1 MSKSKVALAC
11 LLCALASSSMAAS
24 DAAAS
29 LSNLKFQLIDLNPLD
44 GIAPTVTYN
53 GGKTSL
59 SLSIND
65 ATTGDADSASRTRNG
80 YQAFERV
87 YNVSLD
93 NVEGFA
99 SIDNQ
104 TLAVY
109 GAAHGPSTSYNALA
123 STFAQQ
129 LTLSAQSM
137 LVITAE
143 ASVTARAVNPQ
154 ACPGSYYYYY
164 GCSASETAS
173 ASAGMTLN
181 YSYYANNSSVS
192 VSFNDSL
199 NTSATG
205 RGEYTGYSYSY
216 YYPYYG
222 YVYQTYPKLEETKSS
237 ERMLTAV
244 FMNTSTTDQSAYFA
258 LSTSVNGQGSSSLP
272 MSLTTLTPVPEADTV
287 ALAIAGLGGLL
298 SLTRLRRRHQ
308 A

>member
-1 MSKSKVALAC
+1 MTKSKVALAC
-11 LLCALASSSMAAS
+11 LLCTLATSSMAAS

-59 SLSIND
+59 SLSIAD

-80 YQAFERV
+80 YQAFARV
-87 YNVSLD
+87 YDVSLD

-109 GAAHGPSTSYNALA
+109 GAAHGPSTSYSAQA

-137 LVITAE
+137 LIITAK

-173 ASAGMTLN
+173 ASAGMSLN
-181 YSYYANNSSVS
+181 YNYYANNSSVS

-199 NTSATG
+199 NVSAAG

-222 YVYQTYPKLEETKSS
+222 YVYQQYPKLEEIKSS
-237 ERMLTAV
+237 ERLLTAV

-258 LSTSVNGQGSSSLP
+258 LSTSINGQGTSSLP
-272 MSLTTLTPVPEADTV
+272 MSLTTLTPVPEADTA
-287 ALAIAGLGGLL
+287 ALAIVGLGGLF
-298 SLTRLRRRHQ
+298 SLTRMRRRSL

>member
-1 MSKSKVALAC
+1 MTKSKVALAC
-11 LLCALASSSMAAS
+11 LLCTLANSSMAAS

-59 SLSIND
+59 SLSIAD
-65 ATTGDADSASRTRNG
+65 ATTGDSDSASRTRNG
-80 YQAFERV
+80 YQAFARV
-87 YNVSLD
+87 YDVSLD

-99 SIDNQ
+99 SINDQ

-109 GAAHGPSTSYNALA
+109 GSAHGPSTSYSALA

-164 GCSASETAS
+164 GCSASESAS
-173 ASAGMTLN
+173 ASAGMSLN

-199 NTSATG
+199 NVSVAG

-222 YVYQTYPKLEETKSS
+222 YVYQTYPKLEETKSG
-237 ERMLTAV
+237 ERLLSAV
-244 FMNTSTTDQSAYFA
+244 FMNTSLTDQSAYFS
-258 LSTSVNGQGSSSLP
+258 LSTSVNGQASSSLP
-272 MSLTTLTPVPEADTV
+272 TSFAALSPVPEADAAV
-287 ALAIAGLGGLL
+287 LAIAGLAGLA
-298 SLTRLRRRHQ
+298 SLRNLRRRRQ

>member
-29 LSNLKFQLIDLNPLD
+29 LTNLKFQLIDLNPLD

-59 SLSIND
+59 SLSISD
-65 ATTGDADSASRTRNG
+65 AFTGNADSASRSRSG
-80 YQAFERV
+80 YQAFSHV
-87 YNVSLD
+87 YDVSLD

-99 SIDNQ
+99 SIDAQ

-109 GAAHGPSTSYNALA
+109 GAAQGASTSYNAQA

-154 ACPGSYYYYY
+154 ACPGNYYYYY

-173 ASAGMTLN
+173 ASAGMSLN
-181 YSYYANNSSVS
+181 YNYYTNNSSVS

-199 NTSATG
+199 NVSATG
-205 RGEYTGYSYSY
+205 RGEYSSY
-216 YYPYYG
+216 YYSSYPYYN
-222 YVYQTYPKLEETKSS
+222 YVYQTYPKLEETNAS

-244 FMNTSTTDQSAYFA
+244 FMNTSTTNQSAYFS
-258 LSTSVNGQGSSSLP
+258 LSTSVNGQASSALP
-272 MSLTTLTPVPEADTV
+272 LSYAALTPVPEADTA
-287 ALAIAGLGGLL
+287 ALALVGLAGLI
-298 SLTRLRRRHQ
+298 SVRSLRRRRQ